1 MTELDMSAP
10 EPTTKATVK
19 VGTTEL
25 RQALKS
31 VHAHHRKG
39 KKADAQAQH
48 RVRLTLANG
57 TLFIAACNEQSTAL
71 AKMQYV
77 EDSRGTMWEPT
88 DAPLIVDLQPRH
100 IPLIAAWVSSKAVA
114 SDVDQLIAIT
124 VDVRAGEIEFEDIG
138 GLWSE
143 GERVTYTFDPPHES
157 FPDVID
163 LTGKALNEIAG
174 AGERH
179 KDLVQHGDVIKLFA
193 TASTQYDAPLRIR
206 ATGSAEQ
213 RGFVVQCG
221 HGFIGT
227 VTSRHGDDDGLK
239 TRDRIDME
247 WRRVLGAKLSAVSS
261 A

>member
-1 MTELDMSAP
+1 MTDTMSAP
-10 EPTTKATVK
+10 EPTTRCTVK

-48 RVRLTLANG
+48 RIRLTFANG
-57 TLFIAACNEQSTAL
+57 TLFIAACNEQSAAL
-71 AKMQYV
+71 AKLTYV
-77 EDSRGTMWEPT
+77 EDSRGNLWEPT
-88 DAPLIVDLQPRH
+88 DAPLVVDLQPRH

-124 VDVRAGEIEFEDIG
+124 PDIRQGEVEFEDIG

-143 GERVTYTFDPPHES
+143 GERVVYTFDPPHES
-157 FPDVID
+157 FPDIID
-163 LTGKALNEIAG
+163 LMGKALNQIAG

-179 KDLVQHGDVIKLFA
+179 KDLVQHGDIIKLFA

-239 TRDRIDME
+239 TRDRIDDS
-247 WRRVLGAKLSAVSS
+247 WRKVLGSKLSAVG
-261 A
+261 